1 MVSWDAVGVCASGKG
16 VLSNELARVE
26 LVGEPG
32 RLAVDSSS
40 LFRFPLFVPEG
51 KASESGST
59 RRNSDPGIHSSNRLS
74 EPS

>member
-1 MVSWDAVGVCASGKG
+1 MGPWGVVAVCVSGRSVV
-16 VLSNELARVE
+16 SNELARVE

-32 RLAVDSSS
+32 RLVGSS
-40 LFRFPLFVPEG
+40 LFRFPLPVPDG